1 MSRTAWLAA
10 RLAGYLWGWQTLLD
24 SGCVCECVG
33 GWEGVCV
40 FVWHHSVPTPGL
52 CTWPVVRVLPPAFS
66 LPRKEQPRRQPAP
79 PRSKRASR
87 AERGPRPNAKS
98 TEEPSVSASHSSV
111 SASLPSEVP
120 SSQWETQCTIVL
132 AVSIFFSKR
141 KVSPPEP
148 PFLELRCPLT
158 TSWHALSPP
167 FFLPPWLWSCN
178 DVAGWPQSP
187 APMAFTSIACRR
199 PSRRAEWPYVIVF
212 PSYTEYSVPLSKSEK
227 AVILA

>member
-132 AVSIFFSKR
+132 AVSIFFQKEKSLLPSLHSWSCAARWPPADTLSLLLFFSHPGFDHVTMWLVGR
-141 KVSPPEP
+141 KVLPRWLLHQLPVGVQVAERNGHMWLFFPVIRSI
-148 PFLELRCPLT
+148 RC
-158 TSWHALSPP
+158 
-167 FFLPPWLWSCN
+167 
-178 DVAGWPQSP
+178 
-187 APMAFTSIACRR
+187 R
-199 PSRRAEWPYVIVF
+199 F
-212 PSYTEYSVPLSKSEK
+212 PSPKK
-227 AVILA
+227 HFF